1 MLDHVSPPSTPLASL
16 TKATSLIARA
26 RTMDEV
32 VETIHS
38 TARSLIG
45 CEGISIIRKDGDLCH
60 YVDEDAV
67 GPLWKGSK
75 FPATSCIS
83 GWSMLH
89 KQTVVV
95 PDIAKDDRI
104 PYDLYAETFVRAV
117 AMVPIR
123 PDDPVGAIGA
133 YWSSNY
139 SASQL
144 EVEILE
150 ALAEAA
156 ATAVEN
162 IGRVASA
169 SNAAVKAYE
178 ENEDFSKD
186 IETIAGIAAVP
197 TILDVVLRMTGMGF
211 AAVARVTE
219 NRWITCR
226 SLDHVGFGL
235 GPGDEL
241 PVEST
246 LCDEIRDHRQPI
258 VFDDAVSDPAYC
270 DHHTPRTY
278 GLRSYISVPILLSNG
293 TMWGT
298 LCAISAAPAKV
309 NNQQVLGSLTLFAE
323 LIAHHLDAAERLV
336 HTQASLDYERELS
349 ELREQ
354 FIAVLGHDLR
364 NPLAAVDAG
373 TSRILKEGWTDRSPV
388 ILKLMK
394 ASISRMSALVDNV
407 MDLARTRLG
416 GGVVLDLSSADLAT
430 TLQHVVDELR
440 STHSEREIKASF
452 TFAGQAT
459 VDHSRLAQ
467 MVSNLL
473 ANAIT
478 HGAEDKP
485 ICIDGRIADGELE
498 LSVING
504 GLPIPPEQ
512 IEKLFLP
519 FKRGEAK
526 PGVEGLGLGLYI
538 ASQIAAAH
546 GGKIHVTS
554 DDEETRFSF
563 RMTLSE

>member
-26 RTMDEV
+26 QTMDEV
-32 VETIHS
+32 VETIRS

-45 CEGISIIRKDGDLCH
+45 CEGISIISKDGDLCH

-75 FPATSCIS
+75 FPATACIS

-133 YWSSNY
+133 YWSSTY

-162 IGRVASA
+162 IRRVASA

-178 ENEDFSKD
+178 ETEDFSKD

-197 TILDVVLRMTGMGF
+197 MILDVVVRMTGMGF

-219 NRWITCR
+219 NRWITCQ

-258 VFDDAVSDPAYC
+258 VFDDAASDPAYC

-298 LCAISAAPAKV
+298 LCAISANPAKV
-309 NNQQVLGSLTLFAE
+309 NNPQVLGSFTLFAE
-323 LIAHHLDAAERLV
+323 LIAYHLDAAERLV
-336 HTQASLDYERELS
+336 HTQASLEQERELS

-373 TSRILKEGWTDRSPV
+373 TSRMLKEGWTDRSPV

-452 TFAGQAT
+452 TFAGHAT

-467 MVSNLL
+467 MISNLL

-478 HGAEDKP
+478 HGAEDRP
-485 ICIDGRIADGELE
+485 IRIDGRIADGELE

-538 ASQIAAAH
+538 ASQIAVAH

-563 RMTLSE
+563 RMTLNE